1 MDRSTSRPPS
11 PQAPILMIGGA
22 AVAVVGCLLP
32 WFAVH
37 ADFSALGGEGARVST
52 ASGLD
57 TSDGKIFLLVAVGIA
72 AMGVVVLL
80 SRVRSARLASSV
92 VAVLG
97 SLFLG
102 GVAIYDAATPQAQAI
117 EEVSNELGSGTG
129 AAAVRRLVEGLFDR
143 GFIEIDVQA
152 GLWIVIV
159 GATVALIGGL
169 LAAATSGSAPAAA
182 GAAAATRPG
191 GSVPPEP
198 TVAGP
203 TPAPQPTPPP
213 QPTAPSESTSG
224 PIGEDA
230 DRPPGS

>member
-152 GLWIVIV
+152 GLWLVIV
-159 GATVALIGGL
+159 GAAVALIGGL
-169 LAAATSGSAPAAA
+169 IAAAT
-182 GAAAATRPG
+182 
-191 GSVPPEP
+191 
-198 TVAGP
+198 P
-203 TPAPQPTPPP
+203 TPARGPAQAATETPSGAAPLPP
-213 QPTAPSESTSG
+213 EATSRPMGEHPDRPSG
-224 PIGEDA
+224 P
-230 DRPPGS
+230 